1 MNRTARYTFTR
12 SATRAKAE
20 SPASMPPAKRKR
32 TRSGE
37 LAAVITIGV
46 IALIVVTGNFPA
58 IVRVLY
64 SPYAAFVAVVMLVEY
79 IILKGADR
87 SALYR
92 RELEA
97 TRAKRRDDLLAM
109 RKIEAALVE
118 LDDELAEAEGGAG
131 DEADKEA
138 VAGADTSTRELARIW
153 REKLRDALERLRSR
167 I

>member
-1 MNRTARYTFTR
+1 M
-12 SATRAKAE
+12 
-20 SPASMPPAKRKR
+20 
-32 TRSGE
+32 
-37 LAAVITIGV
+37 IGV
-46 IALIVVTGNFPA
+46 IALIVVTGNFSA

-97 TRAKRRDDLLAM
+97 TRAKRRDDLLEM
-109 RKIEAALVE
+109 QKIEAALVE
-118 LDDELAEAEGGAG
+118 LDEELAGIDG
-131 DEADKEA
+131 DAEADNGD
-138 VAGADTSTRELARIW
+138 GATDETQSSTRQLARSS
-153 REKLRDALERLRSR
+153 REKLRDALDRLRSR